1 MAASSSPSSS
11 PQASPRRAAPRAPQL
26 PLPVQDDPW
35 PTLLAA
41 ALAIDVTLLRQFI
54 LAMAERGD
62 PVDSARMFLDPVYAF
77 RRLAAAHAGSDE
89 ALRSLSLKLFE
100 PCQQFEER
108 RRQNG
113 IVRLHQH

>member
-11 PQASPRRAAPRAPQL
+11 QASSRRSASRAPQM

-41 ALAIDVTLLRQFI
+41 ALAIDVTVLRQFI
-54 LAMAERGD
+54 QAMAERGD

-108 RRQNG
+108 RRHNG
-113 IVRLHQH
+113 IVRLSPH